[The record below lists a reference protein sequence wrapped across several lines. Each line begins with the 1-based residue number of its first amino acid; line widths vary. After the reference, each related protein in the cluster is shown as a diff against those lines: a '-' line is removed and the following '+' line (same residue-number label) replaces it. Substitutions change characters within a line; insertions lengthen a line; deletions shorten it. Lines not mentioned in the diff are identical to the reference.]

1 MQALGERVQRSQ
13 FKWRQPIIAS
23 IHTRPSTEFLSRL
36 TIRGVID
43 VPKFGLSISSKYFME
58 DESAGGLEPI
68 VRGLAAAG
76 IRACELSAKHVE
88 PPADVAVVRSVLD
101 RHGVQARTIH
111 PPIGE
116 TNLGALDEDQR
127 QASVAEISAC
137 FEPFA
142 ALGGGA
148 AIVHP
153 SGSGV
158 APNRSLEWD
167 EGNRAAHLDAFRR
180 SLDELLRM
188 AETLG
193 IRLACE
199 NMPSH
204 GRPRPGVQMEE
215 VRAVI
220 DGYPHEVGLCL
231 DTGHAYMSGL
241 DPAAEARIAGERLM
255 ALHLQDTDGVEDRH
269 WMPGQGKVNWAQ
281 LYAALTTMGF
291 DGAWTFE
298 VHIEPAAA
306 AAAARR
312 VADGW
317 VAGRFEL
324 GPRLASRPR

>member
-1 MQALGERVQRSQ
+1 VQALGERVRRSP

-23 IHTRPSTEFLSRL
+23 IHTRPSTEFLSGR

-43 VPKFGLSISSKYFME
+43 VPKFGLAISSNYFVE
-58 DESAGGLEPI
+58 DERAGGLEPI

-76 IRACELSAKHVE
+76 IRGCELSFKHVE
-88 PPADVAVVRSVLD
+88 PPVDIAVVRSVLD
-101 RHGVQARTIH
+101 RHGVQAPTIH
-111 PPIGE
+111 PPIGA
-116 TNLGALDEDQR
+116 TNLGALDEDHR

-137 FEPFA
+137 FEPYA

-158 APNRSLEWD
+158 APNKSLEWD

-204 GRPRPGVQMEE
+204 GRPRPGVLMEE

-220 DGYPHEVGLCL
+220 DGYPDEVGLCL

-255 ALHLQDTDGVEDRH
+255 ALHLQDTDGVADRH
-269 WMPGQGKVNWAQ
+269 WMPGQGDVDWAE

-298 VHIEPAAA
+298 VHVEPVAAA
-306 AAAARR
+306 AAAGR

-317 VAGRFEL
+317 VAGRF
-324 GPRLASRPR
+324 

>member
-1 MQALGERVQRSQ
+1 M
-13 FKWRQPIIAS
+13 
-23 IHTRPSTEFLSRL
+23 
-36 TIRGVID
+36 
-43 VPKFGLSISSKYFME
+43 PKFGLSISSEYFSE
-58 DESAGGLEPI
+58 GESAGGLEPI
-68 VRGLAAAG
+68 VRDLAAAG
-76 IRACELSAKHVE
+76 IRACELAARHVE
-88 PPADVAVVRSVLD
+88 PPADVAAVRPVLD

-111 PPIGE
+111 PPIGG

-158 APNRSLEWD
+158 APNKSLEWD

-255 ALHLQDTDGVEDRH
+255 ALHLQDTDGVADRH

-298 VHIEPAAA
+298 VHVEPAAA

-312 VADGW
+312 VADDW
-317 VAGRFEL
+317 MAGRF
-324 GPRLASRPR
+324 

>member
-1 MQALGERVQRSQ
+1 M
-13 FKWRQPIIAS
+13 
-23 IHTRPSTEFLSRL
+23 
-36 TIRGVID
+36 
-43 VPKFGLSISSKYFME
+43 PKFGLAISSNYFVE
-58 DESAGGLEPI
+58 DERAGGLEPI

-76 IRACELSAKHVE
+76 IHGCELSAKHVE
-88 PPADVAVVRSVLD
+88 PPADVAVVQSVLD

-111 PPIGE
+111 PPIGA

-127 QASVAEISAC
+127 RASVAEISAC
-137 FEPFA
+137 FEPYA

-158 APNRSLEWD
+158 PPNKSLEWD

-204 GRPRPGVQMEE
+204 GRPRPGVLMEE

-220 DGYPHEVGLCL
+220 DGYPDEVGLCL

-255 ALHLQDTDGVEDRH
+255 ALHLQDTDGLADRH
-269 WMPGQGKVNWAQ
+269 WMPGQGNVNWAQ

-298 VHIEPAAA
+298 VHIEPAEAA
-306 AAAARR
+306 AAAGR

-317 VAGRFEL
+317 VAGRF
-324 GPRLASRPR
+324 